1 MHKQGNKYCWGKKVL
16 FLRLDVLLKESS
28 LSEPNDQ
35 SWQRQVFYQ
44 LQKRRR
50 SYVRLYICNI
60 GSTVTPS
67 TVERFWAVFIF
78 ERVHY
83 YGGPIVTKSDYDE
96 YIEKILSVLRNCSNF
111 DDLIKYVHWFLCPL
125 WNDFEHFSYIW
136 EHKTK
141 WKHFQ

>member
-1 MHKQGNKYCWGKKVL
+1 MI
-16 FLRLDVLLKESS
+16 FLRLDVVLKGSS

-35 SWQRQVFYQ
+35 SWQRQVFTNF
-44 LQKRRR
+44 KKG
-50 SYVRLYICNI
+50 
-60 GSTVTPS
+60 GSTVYLLRSSTITPS

-78 ERVHY
+78 EREHY
-83 YGGPIVTKSDYDE
+83 YDGPIVTFSDYDE
-96 YIEKILSVLRNCSNF
+96 YIERIPSILRNCSNF

-141 WKHFQ
+141 CKHFQ